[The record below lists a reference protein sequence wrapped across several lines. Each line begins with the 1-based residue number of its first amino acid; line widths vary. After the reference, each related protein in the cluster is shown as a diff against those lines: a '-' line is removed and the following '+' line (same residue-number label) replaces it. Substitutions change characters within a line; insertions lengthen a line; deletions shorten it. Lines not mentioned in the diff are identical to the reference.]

1 MMNEYESEVNGGGR
15 FTASNLDRAACMLSA
30 CLAAL
35 DEANMTLPNALPNMP
50 DGVELGAVYFGAAD
64 IVRAAIADLRK
75 AARAF

>member
-1 MMNEYESEVNGGGR
+1 
-15 FTASNLDRAACMLSA
+15 MLSA

-75 AARAF
+75 AARAL